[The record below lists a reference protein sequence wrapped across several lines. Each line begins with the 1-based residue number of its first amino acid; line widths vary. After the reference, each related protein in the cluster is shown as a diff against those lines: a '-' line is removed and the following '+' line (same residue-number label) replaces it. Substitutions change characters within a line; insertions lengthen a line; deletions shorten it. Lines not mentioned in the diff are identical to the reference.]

1 MYSEIV
7 KYFRKYNHLTQE
19 ELAEQLNVKRH
30 TICDWESGRT
40 EPSITF
46 LKVIADTFN
55 ITVDYLLG
63 LDNSDTCL
71 DHVVLKKFHVKNE
84 LEHSILSQVT
94 TLTTSQQEK
103 LRNILTS
110 LKDFNRGE

>member
-19 ELAEQLNVKRH
+19 ELAERLNV
-30 TICDWESGRT
+30 
-40 EPSITF
+40 
-46 LKVIADTFN
+46 N